1 MLFLLPRTHKH
12 HRRMFCLYRMSE
24 AANHTL
30 MTRSLCK
37 RNSTGSRNGKPW
49 VREFIYAQKSL
60 FPQNKNY
67 LTTTLIRFSSWL
79 SSQSS
84 FHQFRH
90 AGPCRTARNAGKR
103 SQPVTPAF
111 NEVGPVRHWLPGP
124 DIGTG
129 SFHYHKIYSGFGAVG
144 NFQIITLNGCGNPSG
159 ENKRFF
165 FTG

>member
-1 MLFLLPRTHKH
+1 
-12 HRRMFCLYRMSE
+12 MFCLYRMSE

-49 VREFIYAQKSL
+49 LREFIYAQKSL

-84 FHQFRH
+84 FHQYTSISS
-90 AGPCRTARNAGKR
+90 P
-103 SQPVTPAF
+103 SVTLDRVEQHGMP
-111 NEVGPVRHWLPGP
+111 E
-124 DIGTG
+124 
-129 SFHYHKIYSGFGAVG
+129 SG
-144 NFQIITLNGCGNPSG
+144 LS
-159 ENKRFF
+159 R
-165 FTG
+165 